1 MDVERK
7 ASSVAG
13 LLARLWRGLQ
23 LRRRRQFVLI
33 MGLMV
38 VSAFAEVASLG
49 AVLPF
54 LGILTAPEKVFGNHW
69 VAGAAHALGINSA
82 QRLLLPL
89 TLAFAVMALVAGA
102 IRLLLLWVSTRFT
115 FAAGADLSIEVYLRT
130 LYQPYEVHVARNSS
144 EVISGITYKVG
155 GTVLGV
161 LLPLMTL
168 LSSVMLLVAIPLA
181 LIAIDPVVALAS
193 SLVLGASYG
202 VISWLS
208 RRRLYHNSRR
218 QADAQTYVLKAL
230 QEGLGAIRDVLL
242 DGAQPVF
249 CEVYR
254 QADQQLRRAQ
264 ASNVF
269 IAQSPRF
276 AMEAVGMVL
285 IAALAYGMTRHT
297 QSAIGAL
304 PVLGA
309 LALGAQRLL
318 PALQQ
323 AFGAWATIA
332 GSRAYLTDTVALID
346 QPMPAE
352 ALEAAPEPLCFQHA
366 IEFRN
371 VHFRYA
377 AEGPWVLEDLTFM
390 IPKGARV
397 GLVGGTG
404 SGKSTTLDLLM
415 GLLKPTHGEIL
426 VDGSPIG
433 GTRARSWQR
442 TLAHV
447 PQSIYLADASVAENI
462 AFGIPTGAIDMQRIR
477 AAARRAQ
484 IDEFIEGRPGAYA
497 ALVGERGVRLSGGQR
512 QRIGIARALYK
523 RASVLVL
530 DEATSALDN
539 ATERA
544 VMDAIDGLDR
554 ELTVL
559 LIAHRLT
566 TVRRCDTILELE
578 RGRLVAQGTY
588 ELLLECSQ
596 SFRQVAQASRFT

>member
-1 MDVERK
+1 MDVERNS
-7 ASSVAG
+7 SSVAA
-13 LLARLWRGLQ
+13 LLARLWRDLQ
-23 LRRRRQFVLI
+23 PRRRRQFVLI

-54 LGILTAPEKVFGNHW
+54 LGILTAPDKVFGNHW

-89 TLAFAVMALVAGA
+89 TVAFAVMALVAGA
-102 IRLLLLWVSTRFT
+102 VRLLLLWVSTRFT

-168 LSSVMLLVAIPLA
+168 LSSAMLLVAIPLA
-181 LIAIDPVVALAS
+181 LIAIDPMVALAA

-218 QADAQTYVLKAL
+218 QADAQTHVLKAL
-230 QEGLGAIRDVLL
+230 QEGLGGIRDVLL

-254 QADQQLRRAQ
+254 QADQLLRRAQ

-297 QSAIGAL
+297 HSAIGAL

-346 QPMPAE
+346 QPMPTE
-352 ALEAAPEPLCFQHA
+352 ALAPSAEPLRFQHA
-366 IEFRN
+366 IQFRN

-377 AEGPWVLEDLTFM
+377 AEGPWVLEDLSFA
-390 IPKGARV
+390 IPKGARI

-426 VDGSPIG
+426 VDGAPID
-433 GTRARSWQR
+433 GTRTRSWQR

-447 PQSIYLADASVAENI
+447 PQSIYLADASIAENI
-462 AFGIPTGAIDMQRIR
+462 AFGIPTDAIDMQRVR
-477 AAARRAQ
+477 EAARRAQ
-484 IDEFIEGRPGAYA
+484 IDEFIEGRTGAYA

-544 VMDAIDGLDR
+544 VMDAIEGLDR
-554 ELTVL
+554 ELTIL

-566 TVRRCDTILELE
+566 TVRGCDTILELE
-578 RGRLVAQGTY
+578 RGRLVAQGPY

-596 SFRQVAQASRFT
+596 SFRQVAQARRFT

>member
-102 IRLLLLWVSTRFT
+102 IRLLLLWVTTRFT

-462 AFGIPTGAIDMQRIR
+462 AFGIPTGAIDMQRVR